1 MFKNIVT
8 GVVLAACV
16 APAFAAVEW
25 MTDMEAAKAKAAAE
39 KKAILVDFTGS
50 DWCGWCIRIRK
61 EVFDKPRFE
70 EYIKDKFVPVEIDL
84 PQNPKF
90 DPELRKRN
98 EALSEKY
105 RVEGFPTIMV
115 TDARGTVTGGFV
127 GGILDPAR
135 VESILDAGYANAQKL
150 DAAQGLQGEA
160 RARVLA
166 EVYRSLDE
174 DLQNSAGAML
184 DEIKALDPKDTL
196 GMGEIGKERR
206 QMEEF
211 VQKLGACKDPAE
223 VRKVVDDTLAAAY
236 PKNRP
241 LILQAK
247 CQVYMALAETEEDIL
262 AVRDAML
269 ELVGDQPKR
278 RAQVEKR
285 FADPAAI
292 LKEIKA
298 QRELKK

>member
-61 EVFDKPRFE
+61 EIFDKPRFE

-84 PQNPKF
+84 PQNPNF

-98 EALSEKY
+98 EALSAAYAVK
-105 RVEGFPTIMV
+105 GFPTIMV
-115 TDARGTVTGGFV
+115 TDSRGAVTGGFV

-150 DAAQGLQGEA
+150 DAAQGMQGEA
-160 RARVLA
+160 RAKVLA
-166 EVYRSLDE
+166 EVYRSLAE
-174 DLQNSAGAML
+174 DLQESAKPML
-184 DEIKALDPKDTL
+184 EEISALDPNDTT
-196 GMGEIGKERR
+196 GMGEIVKVRQ
-206 QMEEF
+206 QMEAF
-211 VQKLGACKDPAE
+211 ARNLGACKEPAE
-223 VRKVVDDTLAAAY
+223 MRKVVDDALATAY

-241 LILQAK
+241 VILQAK
-247 CQVYMALAETEEDIL
+247 CQVLMALAETEEDVL

-269 ELVGDQPKR
+269 ELVGDDAKR
-278 RAQVEKR
+278 RALIERK
-285 FADPAAI
+285 FADPATI
-292 LKEIKA
+292 LKQLKA
-298 QRELKK
+298 HRGPQK